1 MLDCRRFLMLTNDVE
16 QRSDE
21 QFPCWSCA
29 FCRPP
34 DMKMTVVSMIAVAF
48 ASLATAALGDGD
60 DDCSHQQVTYH
71 GPEPPNPEP
80 FYLG

>member
-1 MLDCRRFLMLTNDVE
+1 
-16 QRSDE
+16 
-21 QFPCWSCA
+21 
-29 FCRPP
+29 
-34 DMKMTVVSMIAVAF
+34 MKMTVVSMIAVAF